1 MKITKLE
8 VQNYRT
14 LEEVSLEF
22 PSYYS
27 AICGRN
33 DSGKTNVVKVVRSL
47 MRDEDPIFRYRDEE
61 VSFKDDF
68 TKWCDSEEEN
78 ASIVFDIKIEVD
90 DVRDTALYQ
99 FIITHL
105 KIEDAPKL
113 LKVGIRSSYISEG
126 STPNVSAVVL
136 EKTYE
141 GLEAEEVLKRIQTSN
156 NIFVH
161 NSTEPTRLMRY
172 ADEYGGLLKEF
183 TPEYKTVTQDIT
195 NAVNKKLKS
204 AVKEPQ
210 REISELLGRLN
221 EKYKVGISVPRVEF
235 DYIPLNITLG
245 DKKIDV
251 PLKDWGSGTKNR
263 TLILMTLFRARQISQ
278 SETTSDK
285 ITPVIVIEE
294 PESFLHPS
302 AQAEFGQILQDLS
315 EEFEV
320 QVIVTT
326 HSPYLLSHD
335 NPNSNILLERN
346 ISANQLRESRVVEI
360 DDNNWMEPFGL
371 ALGVISDELQPWKNL
386 FFSNSDKI
394 LLVEGDSDKEYFEL
408 LRDDAHGNSALSFD
422 GEIYA
427 YGGTGNIKNNV
438 LLRFITDRYKKV
450 FITYDLDEEEP
461 VEKVLKA
468 LSLKKNTDYI
478 AIGKNQ
484 AGKKN
489 IEGLLPDSVT
499 AEVYAANPGL
509 VQQVA
514 HGTKEEQRS
523 AKSQLKRLYLEKFK
537 ESASPGTD
545 DYKEFYA
552 VVKKISRAL
561 K

>member
-1 MKITKLE
+1 MKITKLK
-8 VQNYRT
+8 VKNYRT
-14 LEEVSLEF
+14 LEAVSLDF

-27 AICGRN
+27 AICGKN

-47 MRDEDPIFRYRDEE
+47 MKDEDPMFRFRDEE

-68 TKWCDSEEEN
+68 TKWCDSEAEN
-78 ASIVFDIKIEVD
+78 AAIVFDIEIEVD
-90 DVRDTALYQ
+90 HISDAALYQ

-105 KIEDAPKL
+105 KIEDAPEQ
-113 LKVGIRSSYISEG
+113 LKVGICSTYKSEG
-126 STPNVSAVVL
+126 SSPHVSAIVL

-156 NIFVH
+156 SIFVH
-161 NSTEPTRLMRY
+161 NSTEPTRFMRY

-183 TPEYKTVTQDIT
+183 IPEYKTVTQDIT
-195 NAVNKKLKS
+195 NAINKKLKN

-210 REISELLGRLN
+210 KEISELLGRLN
-221 EKYKVGISVPRVEF
+221 DKYKVGISVPRVEF

-245 DKKIDV
+245 DKKVDV
-251 PLKDWGSGTKNR
+251 PLKEWGSGTKNR
-263 TLILMTLFRARQISQ
+263 TLILMTLFQARQISQ

-285 ITPVIVIEE
+285 ITPVIIIEE

-335 NPNSNILLERN
+335 NPHSNVLLERN
-346 ISANQLRESRVVEI
+346 IIASQLRESQVVEI

-371 ALGVISDELQPWKNL
+371 ALGVISDELQPWKRL
-386 FFSNSDKI
+386 FFSSSEQI

-408 LRDDAHGNSALSFD
+408 LRDEVHGSSALSFD

-450 FITYDLDEEEP
+450 FITYDLDEEES

-478 AIGKNQ
+478 AIGKSQ

-489 IEGLLPDSVT
+489 IEGLLPDRVT
-499 AEVYAANPGL
+499 SEVYAANPGL
-509 VQQVA
+509 VQEVA
-514 HGTKEEQRS
+514 HGTREEQRS

-537 ESASPGTD
+537 ATALPGSD

-552 VVKKISRAL
+552 VAKKISRAL

>member
-1 MKITKLE
+1 MKITKLQ

-14 LEEVSLEF
+14 LEAISLEF

-47 MRDEDPIFRYRDEE
+47 MRDEDPFYPFRDEE

-68 TKWCDSEEEN
+68 TKWRDSEAQH
-78 ASIVFDIKIEVD
+78 ASIIFNIEIEVD
-90 DVRDTALYQ
+90 DIRDTALYQ

-105 KIEDAPKL
+105 KIENAPNL
-113 LKVGIRSSYISEG
+113 LKVEICSTYVSEG
-126 STPNVSAVVL
+126 STPNVTARVL
-136 EKTYE
+136 EKKYE

-156 NIFVH
+156 SIFVH
-161 NSTEPTRLMRY
+161 NSTEPTRFLRY
-172 ADEYGGLLKEF
+172 ADEYGGLLKEYI
-183 TPEYKTVTQDIT
+183 PGYKAVTQDIT
-195 NAVNKKLKS
+195 NTVNKKIRS
-204 AVKEPQ
+204 AVKDPQ
-210 REISELLGRLN
+210 KEISELLGRLN

-235 DYIPLNITLG
+235 DFIPLNITLG
-245 DKKIDV
+245 DRKIDV
-251 PLKDWGSGTKNR
+251 PLKEWGSGTKNR

-285 ITPVIVIEE
+285 ITPVIIIEE

-320 QVIVTT
+320 QVLVTT

-335 NPNSNILLERN
+335 NPQSNILLERN
-346 ISANQLRESRVVEI
+346 ITSNQLRESRVVEI
-360 DDNNWMEPFGL
+360 DEKNWMEPFGL
-371 ALGVISDELQPWKNL
+371 SLGVISEELKPWKNL
-386 FFSNSDKI
+386 FFSKSDKI
-394 LLVEGDSDKEYFEL
+394 LLVEGDVDKKYFEL
-408 LRDDAHGNSALSFD
+408 LRDDAHGNSSLSFN

-450 FITYDLDEEEP
+450 FITYDLDEEES
-461 VEKVLKA
+461 VEKFLKA
-468 LSLKKNTDYI
+468 LSLKKNADYI

-499 AEVYAANPGL
+499 SEVYSNNPGL

-523 AKSQLKRLYLEKFK
+523 AKNQLKQLYLQKFM
-537 ESASPGTD
+537 ESAKPGTN

-552 VVKKISRAL
+552 VAKKITKAL

>member
-1 MKITKLE
+1 M
-8 VQNYRT
+8 
-14 LEEVSLEF
+14 
-22 PSYYS
+22 
-27 AICGRN
+27 
-33 DSGKTNVVKVVRSL
+33 RSL

-61 VSFKDDF
+61 VSYKDDL
-68 TKWCDSEEEN
+68 TKWIKSEGED
-78 ASIVFDIKIEVD
+78 ASITFDIEIEVD
-90 DVRDTALYQ
+90 ETRDAALYQ
-99 FIITHL
+99 FVITHL
-105 KIEDAPKL
+105 KIDETPRA
-113 LKVGIRSSYISEG
+113 LKIGIFLSFTSEESSPSVVA
-126 STPNVSAVVL
+126 TVL
-136 EKTYE
+136 EKKYT

-156 NIFVH
+156 SIFVH
-161 NSTEPTRLMRY
+161 NSTEPTRFMRY

-183 TPEYKTVTQDIT
+183 IPQYKTVTQDIT
-195 NAVNKKLKS
+195 NTVNRKLKS

-210 REISELLGRLN
+210 KEISELLGRLN
-221 EKYKVGISVPRVEF
+221 NKYKVGISVPRVEF

-245 DKKIDV
+245 DRKIDV
-251 PLKDWGSGTKNR
+251 PLREWGSGTKNR

-285 ITPVIVIEE
+285 ITPVIIIEE

-320 QVIVTT
+320 QVLVTT

-335 NPNSNILLERN
+335 NPNSNILLERKLV
-346 ISANQLRESRVVEI
+346 SQQLRESNVVEI
-360 DDNNWMEPFGL
+360 DEDNWMEPFGL
-371 ALGVISDELQPWKNL
+371 ALGVVSDELQPWKKL

-394 LLVEGDSDKEYFEL
+394 LLVEGETDKEYFEM
-408 LRDDAHGNSALSFD
+408 LRNKEHGASALSFD
-422 GEIYA
+422 GEIYP

-450 FITYDLDEEEP
+450 FITFDLDEKDS
-461 VEKVLKA
+461 VERILSA
-468 LSLKKNTDYI
+468 LSLKKNSDYI
-478 AIGKNQ
+478 HVGKNI

-489 IEGLLPDSVT
+489 IEGLLPDHVT
-499 AEVYAANPGL
+499 SQVYSANPSL

-523 AKSQLKRLYLEKFK
+523 AKSQLKKLYLEQFK
-537 ESASPGTD
+537 KTARPGTD
-545 DYKEFYA
+545 DFKEFYA
-552 VVKKISRAL
+552 LVKHINKAL